1 MVAIRQTENIKR
13 NYRLANDSKIIS
25 GYFNKYVIYKET
37 VIAKVNSTLS
47 FILFLLVLLTVGSY
61 YFTSLSEVKL
71 NELRKD
77 VISINDENIE
87 LQNKLDYLSSF
98 YNVDRTIKNAKLL
111 DTAKRVMEVDV
122 NNNEYTQNSLKK
134 NKPKKQKKIFNPT
147 FKLSNMQKDANHK
160 YMIGY

>member
-13 NYRLANDSKIIS
+13 NYRLANDNKVIS
-25 GYFNKYVIYKET
+25 GYFNKYVVYKET

-71 NELRKD
+71 NALRKE
-77 VISINDENIE
+77 VIAINDENIE

-98 YNVDRTIKNAKLL
+98 YNVDRTIKNANILQ
-111 DTAKRVMEVDV
+111 TAKRVMEVDA
-122 NNNEYTQNSLKK
+122 NNYDNQSQFGKRKL
-134 NKPKKQKKIFNPT
+134 KKQKKEFNPT
-147 FKLSNMQKDANHK
+147 FKLNKTKKHTNHK

>member
-1 MVAIRQTENIKR
+1 M
-13 NYRLANDSKIIS
+13 ANDNKVIS
-25 GYFNKYVIYKET
+25 GYFNKYVVYKET

-71 NELRKD
+71 NALRKE
-77 VISINDENIE
+77 VIAINDENIE

-98 YNVDRTIKNAKLL
+98 YNVDRTIKNANILQ
-111 DTAKRVMEVDV
+111 TAKRVMEVDA
-122 NNNEYTQNSLKK
+122 NNYDNQSQFGKRKL
-134 NKPKKQKKIFNPT
+134 KKQKKEFNPS
-147 FKLSNMQKDANHK
+147 FKLNKTQKDTNHK

>member
-13 NYRLANDSKIIS
+13 NYRLANDNKVIS
-25 GYFNKYVIYKET
+25 GYFNKYVVYKET

-71 NELRKD
+71 NALRKE
-77 VISINDENIE
+77 VIAINDENIE

-98 YNVDRTIKNAKLL
+98 YNVDRTIKNANILQ
-111 DTAKRVMEVDV
+111 TC
-122 NNNEYTQNSLKK
+122 YGS
-134 NKPKKQKKIFNPT
+134 
-147 FKLSNMQKDANHK
+147 
-160 YMIGY
+160 

>member
-1 MVAIRQTENIKR
+1 MVAIRQTEHIKR
-13 NYRLANDSKIIS
+13 NYRLANDNKVIS
-25 GYFNKYVIYKET
+25 GYFNKYVVYKET

-71 NELRKD
+71 NELRKE
-77 VISINDENIE
+77 VIAINDENIE

-98 YNVDRTIKNAKLL
+98 YNVDRTIKNANILQ
-111 DTAKRVMEVDV
+111 TAKRVMEVDA
-122 NNNEYTQNSLKK
+122 NNYDNQNQFGKRKL
-134 NKPKKQKKIFNPT
+134 KKQKKEFNPS
-147 FKLSNMQKDANHK
+147 FKLNKTKKDTNHK

>member
-13 NYRLANDSKIIS
+13 NYRLANDNKVIS
-25 GYFNKYVIYKET
+25 GYFNKYVVYKET

-71 NELRKD
+71 NALRKEE
-77 VISINDENIE
+77 IAINDENIE

-98 YNVDRTIKNAKLL
+98 YNVDRTIKNANILQ
-111 DTAKRVMEVDV
+111 TAKRVMEVDA
-122 NNNEYTQNSLKK
+122 NNYDNQSQFGKRKL
-134 NKPKKQKKIFNPT
+134 KKQKKEFNPS
-147 FKLSNMQKDANHK
+147 FKLNKTKKDTNHK

>member
-13 NYRLANDSKIIS
+13 NYRLANDNKVIS
-25 GYFNKYVIYKET
+25 GYFNKYVVYKET

-71 NELRKD
+71 NALRKE
-77 VISINDENIE
+77 VIAINDENID

-98 YNVDRTIKNAKLL
+98 YNVDRTIKNANILQ
-111 DTAKRVMEVDV
+111 TAKRVMEVDA
-122 NNNEYTQNSLKK
+122 NNYDNQSQFGKRKL
-134 NKPKKQKKIFNPT
+134 KKQKKEFNPS
-147 FKLSNMQKDANHK
+147 FKLNKTKKDTNHK

>member
-13 NYRLANDSKIIS
+13 NYRLANDSKVIS
-25 GYFNKYVIYKET
+25 GYFNKYVVYKET

-77 VISINDENIE
+77 VIAINDENIE

-122 NNNEYTQNSLKK
+122 NNEDTQNLIKRNKSKK
-134 NKPKKQKKIFNPT
+134 HKKVFNPT
-147 FKLSNMQKDANHK
+147 FKFSKTQKDTNRK

>member
-13 NYRLANDSKIIS
+13 NYRLANDNKVIS
-25 GYFNKYVIYKET
+25 GYFNKYVVYKET

-71 NELRKD
+71 NALRKE
-77 VISINDENIE
+77 VIAINDENIE

-98 YNVDRTIKNAKLL
+98 YNVDRTIKNANILQ
-111 DTAKRVMEVDV
+111 TAKRVMEVDA
-122 NNNEYTQNSLKK
+122 NNYDNQRQFGKRKL
-134 NKPKKQKKIFNPT
+134 KKQKKEFNPS
-147 FKLSNMQKDANHK
+147 FKLNKTKKDTNHK

>member
-1 MVAIRQTENIKR
+1 M
-13 NYRLANDSKIIS
+13 ANDNKVIS
-25 GYFNKYVIYKET
+25 GYFNKYVVYKET

-71 NELRKD
+71 NELRKE
-77 VISINDENIE
+77 VIAINDENIE

-122 NNNEYTQNSLKK
+122 NNDENQYQFKK
-134 NKPKKQKKIFNPT
+134 RKLKKQKKEFNPT
-147 FKLSNMQKDANHK
+147 FGFNKKRKETNNK

>member
-1 MVAIRQTENIKR
+1 MVAIRQTEHIKR
-13 NYRLANDSKIIS
+13 NYRLANDNKVIS
-25 GYFNKYVIYKET
+25 GYFNKYVVYKET

-71 NELRKD
+71 NELRKE
-77 VISINDENIE
+77 VIAINDENIE

-122 NNNEYTQNSLKK
+122 NNDENQYQFKK
-134 NKPKKQKKIFNPT
+134 RKLKKQKKEFNPT
-147 FKLSNMQKDANHK
+147 FRLNKMQKNTSHK

>member
-13 NYRLANDSKIIS
+13 NYRLANDSKVIS
-25 GYFNKYVIYKET
+25 GYFNKYVVYKET

-71 NELRKD
+71 NELRKE
-77 VISINDENIE
+77 VIAINDENIE

-98 YNVDRTIKNAKLL
+98 YNVDRTIKNANILQ
-111 DTAKRVMEVDV
+111 TAKRVMEVDV
-122 NNNEYTQNSLKK
+122 NNDENQSQF
-134 NKPKKQKKIFNPT
+134 NKRKVKKQKKEFNPT
-147 FKLSNMQKDANHK
+147 FKLSKTQKDSNHK

>member
-13 NYRLANDSKIIS
+13 NYRLANDNKVIS
-25 GYFNKYVIYKET
+25 GYFNKYVVYKET

-71 NELRKD
+71 NALRKE
-77 VISINDENIE
+77 VIAINDENIE

-98 YNVDRTIKNAKLL
+98 YNVDRTIKNANILQ
-111 DTAKRVMEVDV
+111 TAKRVMEVDA
-122 NNNEYTQNSLKK
+122 NNYDNQSQFGKRKL
-134 NKPKKQKKIFNPT
+134 KKQKKEFNPS
-147 FKLSNMQKDANHK
+147 FKLNKTKKDTNHK

>member
-1 MVAIRQTENIKR
+1 MVAIRQTEHIKR
-13 NYRLANDSKIIS
+13 NYRLANDNKVIS
-25 GYFNKYVIYKET
+25 GYFNKYVVYKET

-71 NELRKD
+71 NELRKE
-77 VISINDENIE
+77 VIAINDENIE

-122 NNNEYTQNSLKK
+122 NNDENQYQFKK
-134 NKPKKQKKIFNPT
+134 RKLKKQKKEFNHT
-147 FKLSNMQKDANHK
+147 FGFNKKQKETNNK

>member
-1 MVAIRQTENIKR
+1 MVAIRQTEHIKR
-13 NYRLANDSKIIS
+13 NYRLANDNKVIS
-25 GYFNKYVIYKET
+25 GYFNKYVVYKET

-71 NELRKD
+71 NELRKE
-77 VISINDENIE
+77 VIAINDENIE

-122 NNNEYTQNSLKK
+122 NNDENQYQFKK
-134 NKPKKQKKIFNPT
+134 RKLKKQKKEFNPT
-147 FKLSNMQKDANHK
+147 LKKKKKQKETNNK

>member
-13 NYRLANDSKIIS
+13 NYRLANDNKVIS
-25 GYFNKYVIYKET
+25 GYFNKYVVYKET

-71 NELRKD
+71 NALRKE
-77 VISINDENIE
+77 VIAINDENIE

-98 YNVDRTIKNAKLL
+98 YNVDRTIKNANILQ
-111 DTAKRVMEVDV
+111 TAKRVMEVDA
-122 NNNEYTQNSLKK
+122 NNYDNQSQFGKRKL
-134 NKPKKQKKIFNPT
+134 KKQKKEFNPS
-147 FKLSNMQKDANHK
+147 FKLNKTPKDTNHK

>member
-1 MVAIRQTENIKR
+1 M
-13 NYRLANDSKIIS
+13 
-25 GYFNKYVIYKET
+25 
-37 VIAKVNSTLS
+37 NSTLS

-77 VISINDENIE
+77 VIAINDENIE

-147 FKLSNMQKDANHK
+147 FKLSKMQKDANHK

>member
-1 MVAIRQTENIKR
+1 M
-13 NYRLANDSKIIS
+13 ANDNKVIS
-25 GYFNKYVIYKET
+25 GYFNKYVVYKET

-71 NELRKD
+71 NALRKE
-77 VISINDENIE
+77 VIAINDENIE

-98 YNVDRTIKNAKLL
+98 YNVDRTIKNANILQ
-111 DTAKRVMEVDV
+111 TAKRVMEVDA
-122 NNNEYTQNSLKK
+122 NNYDNQSQFGKRKL
-134 NKPKKQKKIFNPT
+134 KKQKKEFNPS
-147 FKLSNMQKDANHK
+147 FKLNKTKKDTNHK